1 MTQVR
6 VAHVVHGLV
15 AGGAERILLSVLES
29 VDRDRFDSLI
39 VCLDEL
45 GSLAPEASDLGFEPI
60 VLGRSSRRDVGVVLR
75 LARLFAHERVSIA
88 QGWLPLPA
96 AVARAAA
103 VTARVPV
110 RIYYEAASEPTPDPH
125 RARRNARLE
134 RLLAPFTDGYIA
146 NSEAVAAALRDG
158 LRADPAKI
166 TVIPNGIAVPEPIDR
181 EERERLRAEL
191 GAKPG
196 DRLVGMVARLDL
208 HYKDHPTF
216 LRAVALL
223 AAEGRPIRAAVVGEG
238 SGRDELERLAAELG
252 IVDRVEFTGFRR
264 DGARLAQALDVA
276 VLLSHSEGF
285 SQVVLETMAAG
296 VPLVATAI
304 PPNREAVEDGVHGL
318 LAPPGDAPA
327 AAAAV
332 GRLLDDPELA
342 SRLGAAA
349 QARATDRYSP
359 ASQADATMGLYDR
372 LLVSRRAAP

>member
-1 MTQVR
+1 M
-6 VAHVVHGLV
+6 HGLV
-15 AGGAERILLSVLES
+15 VGGAERILLSVLES

-39 VCLDEL
+39 VCLDEP
-45 GSLAPEASDLGFEPI
+45 GSLAAEASDLGFEPI
-60 VLGRSSRRDVGVVLR
+60 VLGRSRRRDVGVVLR

-96 AVARAAA
+96 TVARAAA

-110 RIYYEAASEPTPDPH
+110 RIYYEAASEPTPDPR

-134 RLLAPFTDGYIA
+134 RLLAPFTDAYIA
-146 NSEAVAAALRDG
+146 NSGAVAAALREG

-191 GAKPG
+191 GAKPD

-208 HYKDHPTF
+208 HYKDYPTF

-223 AAEGRPIRAAVVGEG
+223 AAEGRPIRAAVVGDG

-252 IVDRVEFTGFRR
+252 ILDRVEFKGFRR

-285 SQVVLETMAAG
+285 SQVVLESMAAG
-296 VPLVATAI
+296 MPLVATAI

-318 LAPPGDAPA
+318 LVPPGDAPA
-327 AAAAV
+327 AAAAI
-332 GRLLDDPELA
+332 GRLLDDGELA
-342 SRLGAAA
+342 ACLGTAA
-349 QARATDRYSP
+349 RVRVVERFSP
-359 ASQADATMGLYDR
+359 EAQADATMRLYDK
-372 LLVSRRAAP
+372 LLVNRAAP